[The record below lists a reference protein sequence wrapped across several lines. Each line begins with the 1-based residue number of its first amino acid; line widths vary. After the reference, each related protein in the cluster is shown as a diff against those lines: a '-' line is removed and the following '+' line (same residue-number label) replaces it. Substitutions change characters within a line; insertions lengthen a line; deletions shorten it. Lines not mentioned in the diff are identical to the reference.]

1 LSAVAVRPTATAG
14 STRRPAPD
22 TMWSLGGYTVLSLLL
37 FGLPVLGHFGSRI
50 IASDAID
57 SSQFMWFFAWWPHAI
72 IHGLNP
78 FVTHEMF
85 VPSGFNLTWSTT
97 MPGPSILLSPVT
109 LAFGPAVTWNV
120 IQLACPAL
128 SAWTMFLLCRHIT
141 GRLWPS
147 LAGGYLFGFSPYMLI
162 HLTGGPY
169 LALVPLLPV
178 FVLLVLKRIEGTIG
192 RRGFVIAM
200 ALGLTAQYSISSEV
214 LASGTFF
221 GAVALL
227 IAYALMPDLRR
238 ALIDVVKLLV
248 PAYIA
253 TAVLISPFLYFFF
266 FGHHYPPGAIG
277 FSADLGSFATPP
289 THILLSRQKPIAGSS
304 TETYLGIPLIVLLCV
319 FAWQHRRSKRT
330 QLLAGSLIVSGVASL
345 GAHLFFHGHK
355 TSIPGPWLPF
365 SHLPL
370 LHYALPTRFAVFTIL
385 PAAVILA
392 LWLSEPI
399 ARNRAGLLRVGL
411 AALAVVA
418 IFPDVGSAAFDTHI
432 KDPPFFSTG
441 EYKHYL
447 THADNVLTVPVW
459 GPNERWQA
467 DTHFYFRLSDGY
479 AGNPFPAAYTRYPIW
494 NALLLG
500 SIVPNYAAEIRSF
513 VRAKQ
518 VTAIVVDE
526 TQPGHW
532 RQLFAPLGVKP
543 ISTGGVLFYRL
554 RAPK

>member
-1 LSAVAVRPTATAG
+1 MQPAATAG

-22 TMWSLGGYTVLSLLL
+22 TIWSLGGYTVLSLLL

-72 IHGLNP
+72 LHGLNP
-78 FVTHEMF
+78 FVTHAMF

-97 MPGPSILLSPVT
+97 MPGPSILLSPIT

-178 FVLLVLKRIEGTIG
+178 FVLLVLKRIEGTIS

-200 ALGLTAQYSISSEV
+200 TLGLTAQYSISSEV

-238 ALIDVVKLLV
+238 ALLDVVKLLA
-248 PAYIA
+248 PAYVA

-289 THILLSRQKPIAGSS
+289 THVLLSRQTPIAGSS

-319 FAWQHRRSKRT
+319 FAWQHRRSRRT
-330 QLLAGSLIVSGVASL
+330 QLLAGTLIVSGVASL
-345 GAHLFFHGHK
+345 GAHLFFRGHK

-399 ARNRAGLLRVGL
+399 ARDRAGLLRVGL
-411 AALAVVA
+411 AALAMVA

-432 KDPPFFSTG
+432 KDPPFFSSG
-441 EYKHYL
+441 DYKH
-447 THADNVLTVPVW
+447 
-459 GPNERWQA
+459 
-467 DTHFYFRLSDGY
+467 LSDPRGQRADGPGVGSERALAGGY
-479 AGNPFPAAYTRYPIW
+479 R
-494 NALLLG
+494 LLLPALG
-500 SIVPNYAAEIRSF
+500 RLRRQPV
-513 VRAKQ
+513 
-518 VTAIVVDE
+518 
-526 TQPGHW
+526 PGHLRAVSDLERAAA
-532 RQLFAPLGVKP
+532 RQDHPELRRRHPLVRPRQAGDRDRRRRDAARALARLFAPLGVKP

-554 RAPK
+554 RPAK